1 MGFKILRMKKITAAI
16 FLSAILLTSCKSAT
30 STTANATTISKN
42 ITDTQ
47 LMDRVQRDA
56 LKYFWDFA
64 EPNSLMG
71 RERYHEDFYPKNDA
85 NVVTTG
91 GSGFGLMTILVGVE
105 RGFIPRK
112 EAVKRL
118 SHIADFLAKADRHHG
133 AWPHWLNGETGKT
146 VNFGNKDNGGDI
158 VETAF
163 LTQGL
168 IAVREYFKNGNA
180 EEKAL
185 AEKMD
190 KLWKGVEWNWYTK
203 GGEKVLYW
211 HWSPVDGWLMNHKI
225 QGYDETLITY
235 ILAASSPTHPIDAET
250 YYQGFARNGEYL
262 ASNTKYGLPLIVKHN
277 GAQEYGG
284 PMFWEHYSYL
294 GLDPNGLSDRN
305 IRNYF
310 DLTRNHA
317 LIQYRYSLENPKNF
331 KGYGENYWGLTA
343 SYTRNPDGSVGYR
356 AHNPKE
362 DNGVIAPTAA
372 ISSMPYTP
380 KESMNVLRFLY
391 TQKPQFLGSAGP
403 YDATSVHFDN
413 WFTPRYL
420 AIDQGTIAP
429 MIENYR
435 TGMLWKLF
443 MNAPEIKAGLKK
455 LDFKSTKYNLK

>member
-1 MGFKILRMKKITAAI
+1 MKKIKAAI
-16 FLSAILLTSCKSAT
+16 LLSTILLTSCKSAS
-30 STTANATTISKN
+30 STQKNASTVSKN
-42 ITDTQ
+42 ITDIQ

-91 GSGFGLMTILVGVE
+91 GSGFGLMTILVGIE

-168 IAVREYFKNGNA
+168 IVVREYFKNGNA

-211 HWSPVDGWLMNHKI
+211 HWSPIDGWLMNHKI

-235 ILAASSPTHPIDAET
+235 ILAASSPTYPIDAET
-250 YYQGFARNGEYL
+250 YYQGFTRNGGYL
-262 ASNTKYGLPLIVKHN
+262 TSNTKYGLPLIVKHN
-277 GAQEYGG
+277 GTEEYGG

-294 GLDPNGLSDRN
+294 ALDPNGLSDRY
-305 IRNYF
+305 IKNYF
-310 DLTRNHA
+310 DLTRSHA
-317 LIQYRYSLENPKNF
+317 LIQYRYSVENPKKF

-380 KESMNVLRFLY
+380 KESLNVLRFLY
-391 TQKPQFLGSAGP
+391 TQKPQFIGSAGP

-420 AIDQGTIAP
+420 AIDQGTIVP

-435 TGMLWKLF
+435 TGLLWKLF

>member
-1 MGFKILRMKKITAAI
+1 MKKIKAAI
-16 FLSAILLTSCKSAT
+16 LLSAILLTSCKSAS
-30 STTANATTISKN
+30 STQKNASTVSKN
-42 ITDTQ
+42 ITDVQ
-47 LMDRVQRDA
+47 LMDLVQRDV

-91 GSGFGLMTILVGVE
+91 GSGFGLMTILVGIE

-168 IAVREYFKNGNA
+168 MVVREYFKNGNA

-211 HWSPVDGWLMNHKI
+211 HWSPIDGWLMNHKI

-235 ILAASSPTHPIDAET
+235 ILAASSPTYPIDAET
-250 YYQGFARNGEYL
+250 YYQGFTRNGGYL
-262 ASNTKYGLPLIVKHN
+262 TSNTKYGLPLIVKHN
-277 GAQEYGG
+277 GAEEYGG

-294 GLDPNGLSDRN
+294 ALDPNGLSDRY
-305 IRNYF
+305 IKNYF

-317 LIQYRYSLENPKNF
+317 LIQYRYSVENPKKF

-380 KESMNVLRFLY
+380 KESLNVLRFLY
-391 TQKPQFLGSAGP
+391 TQKPQFIGSAGP

-435 TGMLWKLF
+435 TGLLWKLF

>member
-1 MGFKILRMKKITAAI
+1 MKKIKAAI
-16 FLSAILLTSCKSAT
+16 LLSAILLTSCKSAS
-30 STTANATTISKN
+30 STQKNASTVPKN
-42 ITDTQ
+42 ITDVQ

-91 GSGFGLMTILVGVE
+91 GSGFGLMTILVGIE

-168 IAVREYFKNGNA
+168 IVVREYFKNGNA

-211 HWSPVDGWLMNHKI
+211 HWSPIDGWLMNHKI

-235 ILAASSPTHPIDAET
+235 ILAASSPTYPIDAET
-250 YYQGFARNGEYL
+250 YYQGFTRNGGYL
-262 ASNTKYGLPLIVKHN
+262 TSNTKYGLPLIVKHN
-277 GAQEYGG
+277 GAEEYGG

-294 GLDPNGLSDRN
+294 ALDPNGLSDRY
-305 IRNYF
+305 IKNYF

-317 LIQYRYSLENPKNF
+317 LIQYRYSVENPKKF

-380 KESMNVLRFLY
+380 KESLNVLRFLY
-391 TQKPQFLGSAGP
+391 TQRPQFIGSAGP

-435 TGMLWKLF
+435 TGLLWKLF